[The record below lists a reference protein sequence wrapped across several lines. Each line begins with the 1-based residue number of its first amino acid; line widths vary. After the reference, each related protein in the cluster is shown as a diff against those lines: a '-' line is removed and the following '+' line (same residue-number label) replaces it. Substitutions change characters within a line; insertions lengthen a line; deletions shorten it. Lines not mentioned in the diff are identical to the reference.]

1 MQIKLVLGFDID
13 NAVNKAYNIGRD
25 GNIIT
30 NNYGIIGT
38 LLFGRNVD
46 CDLNYNE
53 EALDNK
59 IDDTSSKLPG
69 AVVQSSYYI
78 EDDECNNSKR

>member
-30 NNYGIIGT
+30 NNYGETGVIYI
-38 LLFGRNVD
+38 D
-46 CDLNYNE
+46 E
-53 EALDNK
+53 ETPAIPSRVIFDNK
-59 IDDTSSKLPG
+59 LCS
-69 AVVQSSYYI
+69 
-78 EDDECNNSKR
+78 E

>member
-30 NNYGIIGT
+30 NNYGIISFDF
-38 LLFGRNVD
+38 LM
-46 CDLNYNE
+46 
-53 EALDNK
+53 
-59 IDDTSSKLPG
+59 
-69 AVVQSSYYI
+69 
-78 EDDECNNSKR
+78 